1 MSAAGEVF
9 LDTNLLV
16 YPFDRVEVVK
26 GPLADSV
33 VKRIFAA
40 GQPIISTQVLSEFYW
55 SVTRKIPTKLS
66 HDEASAEVQ
75 RLISLS
81 HAVPLTLD
89 LVNRALQ
96 AIPKHQ
102 FPLWDALIFA
112 AAILNGARYVLSED
126 FQHGFVAEGVTFLN
140 PFDPAFNLSSL
151 SIP

>member
-16 YPFDRVEVVK
+16 YPFDRMEVVK

-40 GQPIISTQVLSEFYW
+40 GRPVISTQVLSEFYW
-55 SVTRKIPTKLS
+55 SVTRKIATKLS
-66 HDEASAEVQ
+66 HDEACAEVQ
-75 RLISLS
+75 RLINLTRV
-81 HAVPLTLD
+81 APLTLD
-89 LVNRALQ
+89 LLERALQ

-102 FPLWDALIFA
+102 LPLWDALVFA

-126 FQHGFVAEGVTFLN
+126 FQHGRTAEGVTFLN
-140 PFDPAFNLSSL
+140 PLDPAFDLSSL